1 MKNKN
6 QLSLEFSSGEQQYE
20 GTIEKKKGKENEIY
34 FHAVF
39 SGAKYRDI
47 QFNAD
52 FYPIKIKLLD
62 QTLIKWECKSE
73 NIRESF
79 KYPAGAAIAKKLRE
93 SDITIF

>member
-1 MKNKN
+1 MKSDN
-6 QLSLEFSSGEQQYE
+6 QLPIKFSLGEQQYE
-20 GTIEKKKGKENEIY
+20 GTIEKKKGKENETY

-79 KYPAGAAIAKKLRE
+79 KYPAVAAIAKKLKE
-93 SDITIF
+93 SRISIF

>member
-1 MKNKN
+1 MRNNN
-6 QLSLEFSSGEQQYE
+6 QLALEFSLGEQQYE

-39 SGAKYRDI
+39 MGAKYRDI
-47 QFNAD
+47 QFDAD
-52 FYPIKIKLLD
+52 FYPIKIKLLN

-79 KYPAGAAIAKKLRE
+79 KYPAAVALEKKLRE
-93 SDITIF
+93 SHISIF